1 MTSTSATHGTGRPM
15 QIRAACPT
23 LPDTRQLSR
32 SGVRTAAR
40 VAALFLF
47 PYNTNNQN
55 VRTRYWNGHDT
66 MYRDDGTW
74 IKGNHLTQLGGMYL
88 LNVDTHK
95 RNDNG
100 QSINTYEQYLIG
112 EGNSV
117 SLGSLGIDMSGYV
130 PAGVS
135 ANKYGNLYSMVL
147 GMVDSTQG
155 LFSRGLGS
163 LTTGLPLNPQASCAI
178 SSVAATA
185 ACVSS
190 PPLLSRSKIGRASC
204 RDRVSAC
211 V

>member
-47 PYNTNNQN
+47 PINTNNQN

-66 MYRDDGTW
+66 MYRDDVTW

-88 LNVDTHK
+88 RNVDTHK

-155 LFSRGLGS
+155 LFSRGLG
-163 LTTGLPLNPQASCAI
+163 TNATGLPLNAITSC
-178 SSVAATA
+178 
-185 ACVSS
+185 
-190 PPLLSRSKIGRASC
+190 
-204 RDRVSAC
+204 
-211 V
+211 